1 MEKIS
6 HDDFYLVIG
15 KLAVKLKFIC
25 EEQLQEALLILNAR
39 KRAGQQLFLGEIMV
53 LIEMLSQSQLDF
65 LLSAQKIIETREWDR
80 RFGLIALKNDF
91 VTPEDLDRALKAQK
105 KFFAK
110 TESVKLIGDLMIELE
125 IIEPRHREAIL
136 TRQKCIAKS
145 TAD

>member
-65 LLSAQKIIETREWDR
+65 LLSAQKIISLVLVRLTTLSRSKTRPLFLRQLPRQHSKPDR
-80 RFGLIALKNDF
+80 Y
-91 VTPEDLDRALKAQK
+91 Q
-105 KFFAK
+105 
-110 TESVKLIGDLMIELE
+110 
-125 IIEPRHREAIL
+125 
-136 TRQKCIAKS
+136 AKS
-145 TAD
+145 